1 MLKLLLLIDCDHCG
15 SLLSEATVCSVRDP
29 LLWEETIEVM
39 MFEAAEKGWSFYKK
53 HCRCPQCG
61 YEQDLEAQVIQKT
74 MEEGWDKPK
83 AS

>member
-15 SLLSEATVCSVRDP
+15 CALNEATVCSERDP
-29 LLWEETIEVM
+29 LLWQETIEVM

-61 YEQDLEAQVIQKT
+61 YEQDREAEAIQDRRR
-74 MEEGWDKPK
+74 EQDKPK